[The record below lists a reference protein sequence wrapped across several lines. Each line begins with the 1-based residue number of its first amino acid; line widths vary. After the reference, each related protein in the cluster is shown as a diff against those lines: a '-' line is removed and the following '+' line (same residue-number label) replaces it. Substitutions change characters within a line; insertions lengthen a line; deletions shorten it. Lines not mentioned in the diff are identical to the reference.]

1 MRKAL
6 ITGITGQDGSHLAE
20 MLLGQGYRVF
30 GMIRHTSTTNL
41 HRIKAFRD
49 RIELVEGDLLDQTSL
64 TRILAQHQPDEIYNL
79 AGMSFVPASWQQPVL
94 TAEFTGLGVTRILD
108 AMRHVSPKTRFY
120 QASSSEMFGK
130 VRETPQRETTPFYPR
145 SPYAVAK
152 AYGHY
157 ITVNYRESYDLFA
170 CCGILF
176 NHEGPRRGLE
186 FVTRKITHTAAQIKL
201 GLAHE
206 LRLGNLQSKRD
217 WGFAGDFVRAMWL
230 MLQQPKADD
239 YVIGT
244 GETHTVQ
251 EFVEIA
257 FEYLEMDWRRHV
269 VVDPHLYRPAEVDL
283 LLADASK
290 AKSALGWEPE
300 VTFHE
305 LVRMMVDSD
314 VQLLRNQMQ
323 AKQDSRGKVAKVA

>member
-20 MLLGQGYRVF
+20 LLLEKNYRVL
-30 GMIRHTSTTNL
+30 GMIRHTSTSSL
-41 HRIKAFRD
+41 QRIKHIRD
-49 RIELVEGDLLDQTSL
+49 RVEIVDGDLLDQSSL
-64 TRILAQHQPDEIYNL
+64 TRILEEHQPDEIYNL
-79 AGMSFVPASWQQPVL
+79 AGMSFVPVSWQQPVL
-94 TAEFTGLGVTRILD
+94 TAEFTGVGVTRLLE
-108 AMRHVSPKTRFY
+108 ALRHVCPRARFY

-130 VRETPQRETTPFYPR
+130 VRETPQRETTAFHPR

-157 ITVNYRESYDLFA
+157 ITVNYRESYGLFA
-170 CCGILF
+170 CSGILF

-186 FVTRKITHTAAQIKL
+186 FVMRKITHTAAQIKL

-217 WGFAGDFVRAMWL
+217 WGYAGDFVRAMWL

-257 FEYLEMDWRRHV
+257 FDDLDLDWRRYV
-269 VVDPHLYRPAEVDL
+269 VVDPQLYRPAEVDL
-283 LLADASK
+283 LLGDSSK
-290 AKSALGWEPE
+290 ARNTLGWKPE

-305 LVRMMVDSD
+305 LVRMMVDAD
-314 VQLLRNQMQ
+314 VQLLRDQMQ
-323 AKQDSRGKVAKVA
+323 TKQDPRVKVAKVA

>member
-20 MLLGQGYRVF
+20 LLLEQNYHVL
-30 GMIRHTSTTNL
+30 GMIRHTSTSSL
-41 HRIKAFRD
+41 QRIKHIRD
-49 RIELVEGDLLDQTSL
+49 RVDIVDGDLLDQSSL
-64 TRILAQHQPDEIYNL
+64 TRILEMHQPDEIYNL
-79 AGMSFVPASWQQPVL
+79 AGMSFVPVSWQQPVL
-94 TAEFTGLGVTRILD
+94 TAEFTGLGVTRLLE
-108 AMRHVSPKTRFY
+108 AVRHVCPSARFY

-130 VRETPQRETTPFYPR
+130 VRETPQRETTAFHPR

-157 ITVNYRESYDLFA
+157 ITVNYRESYGLFA
-170 CCGILF
+170 CSGILF

-201 GLAHE
+201 GLAQE

-217 WGFAGDFVRAMWL
+217 WGYAGDFVRAMWL

-239 YVIGT
+239 YVVGT
-244 GETHTVQ
+244 GATHTVQ

-257 FEYLEMDWRRHV
+257 FDYLDLDWRRFV
-269 VVDPHLYRPAEVDL
+269 VVDPQLYRPAEVDL
-283 LLADASK
+283 LLGDCSK
-290 AKSALGWEPE
+290 ARDTLGWQPE

-305 LVRMMVDSD
+305 LVRMMVDAD
-314 VQLLRNQMQ
+314 VSMLRGQMQ
-323 AKQDSRGKVAKVA
+323 TKQEARVKVAKVA